1 AQATEDAFPLEVAE
15 ADVTVYAVYENTDVP
30 FDKDNIAKIEFLKD
44 PTKMEYTEGDP
55 LEADGLQIKLTDK
68 NGKEVTIGKD
78 ELAEYGVTLTPAD
91 GSNLTTDQNGKNL
104 VASVGDKTANSPGT
118 LKVNPKEKLATP
130 TIDDL
135 IEGATEITGTVPGGA
150 GATVTVQTPEG
161 EKTAKVG
168 DDNKWTVTVGNPL
181 EADQTVTVVAKED
194 GKLDSDPATQ
204 TVRAKDQT
212 PTPTIDKPMEGAT
225 EITGTVPGG
234 AGATVTVQTPEGE
247 KTAKVGDDNKWTVTV
262 DNPLEAGQKITAVA
276 TKDGEKPSAPAT
288 ETVAAKPKT
297 ETPVI
302 NTPKEGDTTITGTAP
317 KDSKVVV
324 KTPEGEKT
332 TTADKNGNW
341 TVDVTNPLKTGDE
354 ITATAEEEGKKPSD
368 PVKATVIDK
377 EKTEQPT
384 IVQPK
389 EGDTTIT
396 GTAPKDSKVV
406 VKTPE
411 GDKTTTADENGNWT
425 VDVTNPLKP
434 GDEITATAE
443 EEGKKPSDPVK
454 ATVIDKEKTEQPTI
468 VQPKEG
474 DTTIT
479 GTAPKDSEV
488 VVKTPEGEKTTT
500 ADENGNWTVDVT
512 NPLKPGDEITATAE
526 EEGKKPSD
534 PVKAT
539 VEDKPIVQEQ
549 TEKPTVNPVK
559 PGDKDITGT
568 AKPGASVV
576 ITTPSGKITTKAD
589 DKGNWK
595 VTVDQPLKAGDKI
608 TAIAQEEGK
617 TPSDPVQVIV
627 KAQDLGTP
635 GAASTGS
642 SPKTGDTLNLVP
654 YIAIIALAVIAFIVL
669 RKMKNDRA

>member
-1 AQATEDAFPLEVAE
+1 
-15 ADVTVYAVYENTDVP
+15 TVYAIYEDTDVP
-30 FDKDNIAKIEFLKD
+30 FDKNNIDKIEFLKD
-44 PTKMEYTEGDP
+44 PTKMEYTDGDP
-55 LEADGLQIKLTDK
+55 LVADGLQIKLTDK
-68 NGKEVTIGKD
+68 NKKEVTIGKD
-78 ELAEYGVTLTPAD
+78 ELEEYGVTLTPAD
-91 GSNLTTDQNGKNL
+91 GSNLTTQQNGTKL
-104 VASVGDKTANSPGT
+104 VASVGEKSAESPGT

-135 IEGATEITGTVPGGA
+135 VEGATEITGTVPGGA

-168 DDNKWTVTVGNPL
+168 DDNKWTVTVDNPL
-181 EADQTVTVVAKED
+181 EKDQTVTAIAKED
-194 GKLDSDPATQ
+194 GKQDSDPAEQ

-212 PTPTIDKPMEGAT
+212 PTPTIDKPIEGAT

-234 AGATVTVQTPEGE
+234 AGATVTVQTPDGE
-247 KTAKVGDDNKWTVTV
+247 KTAKVGDDDKWTVTV

-302 NTPKEGDTTITGTAP
+302 NTPKDGDTTITGTAP
-317 KDSKVVV
+317 KDSTVVV
-324 KTPEGEKT
+324 TTPEGEKT
-332 TTADKNGNW
+332 TTADENGNW
-341 TVDVTNPLKTGDE
+341 TVDVTDPLNTGDE

-396 GTAPKDSKVV
+396 GTAPKDSTVV
-406 VKTPE
+406 VTTPE
-411 GDKTTTADENGNWT
+411 GEKTTTADENGNWT
-425 VDVTNPLKP
+425 VDVTDPLKP

-479 GTAPKDSEV
+479 GTAPKDSTV
-488 VVKTPEGEKTTT
+488 VVTTPEGEKTTT

-512 NPLKPGDEITATAE
+512 DPLKPGDEITATAE

-539 VEDKPIVQEQ
+539 VEGKPIVQEQ
-549 TEKPTVNPVK
+549 TEKPTVDPVK
-559 PGDKDITGT
+559 PGDKDISGT

-576 ITTPSGKITTKAD
+576 VTTPSGKITTKAD

-595 VTVDQPLKAGDKI
+595 VTTDQPLKAGDKI

-617 TPSDPVQVIV
+617 MPSDPVQVIV